1 MKFYKYLCWT
11 IKKLDSSYFLDRLG
25 SLVIFD
31 PENWRAHGV
40 RSVCNDFSILFSS
53 KLVGMKQDNRF
64 FLGVF
69 VKMKLKPRTVLATN
83 DHSSCCL
90 CVISSEFLY
99 FLWHTWIFQLAAW
112 FATSHGQL
120 SPGLLC
126 IWNILWSPLCLGTT
140 MCSGAQHRMVS
151 RQAKNLAKACGVC
164 SVLPPVPSLL

>member
-99 FLWHTWIFQLAAW
+99 FSLAHMDFPVSCLVCHFTWTAFTWAALHLKYSVIT
-112 FATSHGQL
+112 FMSRNYPVFL
-120 SPGLLC
+120 SPAQDGL
-126 IWNILWSPLCLGTT
+126 
-140 MCSGAQHRMVS
+140 
-151 RQAKNLAKACGVC
+151 KAG
-164 SVLPPVPSLL
+164 